1 MTAVKMS
8 VGVVIGRCRDET
20 VRYGERG
27 DGQKNPQE
35 ILGQHHGGMKGGEK
49 LVYGVVPLVAPF
61 IFAGHASLGTFQAAH
76 PISGSPRRW
85 NNYGIWSPLAP
96 ASSSAKMEPP
106 FRFKVDFQTQA
117 LMVHIRRLNTGR
129 HHSKRRAFRRSE
141 VYMIKYETGLDWFDL
156 TTIF

>member
-49 LVYGVVPLVAPF
+49 LVYGVVPLVAWF
-61 IFAGHASLGTFQAAH
+61 IFAGHASLGAFQAAH

-85 NNYGIWSPLAP
+85 NSYGIRSPFAP
-96 ASSSAKMEPP
+96 ASSSAKMEAP
-106 FRFKVDFQTQA
+106 FRFKIDFQEQV
-117 LMVHIRRLNTGR
+117 LKVHIRRLNTGR
-129 HHSKRRAFRRSE
+129 HHSKKRALR
-141 VYMIKYETGLDWFDL
+141 
-156 TTIF
+156 